1 MSGWQKGRRQNI
13 KAFRHTSAASI
24 PVTLDNLLAFTAET
38 QYSCLYKLLCVRLTV
53 NATAYEVTTSGYQA
67 QATEGPVQA
76 TTDTWYSNLT
86 ATEVGND
93 TSSGVLPLSLR
104 CVS

>member
-1 MSGWQKGRRQNI
+1 MSGWQKGRRSNI
-13 KAFRHTSAASI
+13 KAYLPRIYWH
-24 PVTLDNLLAFTAET
+24 
-38 QYSCLYKLLCVRLTV
+38 YLLCVRLTV

-93 TSSGVLPLSLR
+93 TSAGALPRSAR